1 MSSAPGDARTS
12 GRVEQLN
19 GSQLADLLMRL
30 LLDERLRARLA
41 GEGPAAVASGPGELE
56 CLETVDLAELDSAAR
71 QFRTAVWKMGR
82 SGGIASAFPRSLR
95 ILAAA
100 GVKDAELLTGFLG
113 SEEFGRFRLVPY
125 AGRGLSVEEAFASYL
140 LGFVAAQR
148 DHRLASVGAAAGAD
162 ATVGADAAWSAGAS
176 EAHVVLRETVTHELM
191 TALFTALVC
200 EQPLSFDIAVEGI
213 VTTGRGHAALRRYAP
228 RSVASWSDRPATAAR
243 RESPGPVVSY
253 AYFATPAGVTRGAV
267 SAQLAAAFETTPSA
281 EGDAA
286 RRALCGRGL
295 W

>member
-1 MSSAPGDARTS
+1 MKATS
-12 GRVEQLN
+12 VEQLN
-19 GSQLADLLMRL
+19 GSQLTDLLMRL
-30 LLDERLRARLA
+30 LLDERLRTRLA
-41 GEGPAAVASGPGELE
+41 SEGPAAVASGPGERE
-56 CLETVDLAELDSAAR
+56 CLETVDLTELNSAAR
-71 QFRTAVWKMGR
+71 QFRNAVWKMGR

-95 ILAAA
+95 ILTAA

-113 SEEFGRFRLVPY
+113 SEEFGRFRLVPH
-125 AGRGLSVEEAFASYL
+125 AGRGLSVEESFASYL
-140 LGFVAAQR
+140 LGFVAAHR
-148 DHRLASVGAAAGAD
+148 DHRLAGVGTTAGGGGGAGAGMTMSVGGCGSAA
-162 ATVGADAAWSAGAS
+162 
-176 EAHVVLRETVTHELM
+176 EAYVVLRETVTHELM

-228 RSVASWSDRPATAAR
+228 RSVVSWSDRPAAAAR
-243 RESPGPVVSY
+243 RESAEPAVAY

-267 SAQLAAAFETTPSA
+267 SAQIAAAFGTTPSA

-286 RRALCGRGL
+286 RRALSGRGL